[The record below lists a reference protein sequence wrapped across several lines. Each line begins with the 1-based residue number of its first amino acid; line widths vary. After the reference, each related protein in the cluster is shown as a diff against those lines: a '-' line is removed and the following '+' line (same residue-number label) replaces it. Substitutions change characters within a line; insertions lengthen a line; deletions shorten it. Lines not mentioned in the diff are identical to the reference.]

1 MNFVE
6 VLKECES
13 ANGAGT
19 KKVIQSALAK
29 LDAESRRLMRYCMD
43 PYMTFGTVK
52 YVKPVGYASSNPVDI
67 SPLFRLLDDLA
78 SRKLTGNAA
87 KSAVGQEFS
96 NFTKETVSYLERIIE
111 KDPRAGFSIDTFN
124 NVWPTD
130 LIPSWDQQLAE
141 KFEDAE
147 EFEEK
152 VSFPAWAD
160 VKYDGCRSILFVR
173 AGQPVEYRARGGKLQ
188 EHLAGQF
195 DEELQAMRS
204 LYGVDFVL
212 DGEVMGKDFTETQNA
227 KKSGNTEARANQI
240 FRSFFIMPIE
250 DWIAQKTTITNA
262 QAREKLAG
270 LFDLMSHY
278 KARRVLLTEGRMV
291 KDYHDMMAYC
301 NVVTDDETKTK
312 AEREGLIIKQGH
324 AIYEWG
330 RSTTWIKVKRFYDVD
345 ARFTGFYP
353 ARPKTRLAALG
364 LPGGVNCI
372 AFLENGTEVRFNIGS
387 GFSHEDR
394 RKMLS
399 TPDFWLKSTHVVKYQ
414 EVSKSKGKEH
424 SSLRF
429 CTYERTRDGDKIV
442 EI

>member
-13 ANGAGT
+13 AGGAGS
-19 KKVIQSALAK
+19 KNVIKEALAK
-29 LDAESRRLMRYCMD
+29 LDAESRRLMRYAMD

-52 YVKPVGYASSNPVDI
+52 YIKPDSYAQSNPADI
-67 SPLFRLLDDLA
+67 APLFRLFDDLA
-78 SRKLTGNAA
+78 ARNLTGTAA
-87 KSAVGQEFS
+87 KGAIGQAFS
-96 NFTKETVSYLERIIE
+96 NFTKETAAYLEKVLD
-111 KDPRAGFSIDTFN
+111 KDPRAGFSVDTYN
-124 NVWPTD
+124 KIWPTD
-130 LIPSWDQQLAE
+130 PIPSWDQQLAE
-141 KFEDAE
+141 KFEEAE

-152 VSFPAWAD
+152 VVFPAWAD
-160 VKYDGCRSILFVR
+160 VKYDGNRSFAFVR
-173 AGQPVEYRARGGKLQ
+173 EGQPVEYRARGGKLQ

-195 DEELQAMRS
+195 DDELQAMRE
-204 LYGVDFVL
+204 YVGYDFVL

-227 KKSGNTEARANQI
+227 KKTGNDAAKANQI
-240 FRSFFIMPIE
+240 FRSFFIMPIT

-262 QAREKLAG
+262 QARAKLEDIFSEMCR
-270 LFDLMSHY
+270 LPV
-278 KARRVLLTEGRMV
+278 RRVLLTEGRMV

-301 NVVTDDETKTK
+301 DQVTDDETKTK

-324 AIYEWG
+324 AVYEWG

-345 ARFTGFYP
+345 ARFTGFYA

-372 AFLENGTEVRFNIGS
+372 AFLENGTEVRFNVGS
-387 GFSHEDR
+387 GFSHDDR

-399 TPDFWLKSTHVVKYQ
+399 DPDFWLKNTHVVKYQ
-414 EVSKSKGKEH
+414 EVSKAKGKEFA
-424 SSLRF
+424 SLRF
-429 CTYERTRDGDKIV
+429 CTYERTRDDKHV